1 MNYFRVIKARKLNT
15 LSMRKKRVICYISYK
30 IELDLCKAMKYETAL
45 NMIADNWSIPQD
57 IISIPVL
64 RVGFEQNS

>member
-1 MNYFRVIKARKLNT
+1 
-15 LSMRKKRVICYISYK
+15 MRKKRVICYISYK
-30 IELDLCKAMKYETAL
+30 IELDLCKAMKYETAF